1 MAQYYDA
8 SEMSR
13 KIQNQLK
20 NINWE
25 SIEEGK
31 SYMIEIP
38 VHTYFNY
45 QRLCLYIYP
54 VDDGYYISDDG
65 ETFIEFSC
73 DTKYYFDLFMEKDN
87 NNHFEIKL
95 ENDHIHKKY
104 KYDYSLVAALDEFIR
119 FFIYLD
125 DFMNKN
131 NIV

>member
-45 QRLCLYIYP
+45 QRFFAFF
-54 VDDGYYISDDG
+54 
-65 ETFIEFSC
+65 TKKQQRSC
-73 DTKYYFDLFMEKDN
+73 
-87 NNHFEIKL
+87 
-95 ENDHIHKKY
+95 
-104 KYDYSLVAALDEFIR
+104 
-119 FFIYLD
+119 
-125 DFMNKN
+125 
-131 NIV
+131 

>member
-1 MAQYYDA
+1 MTQYYDA

-45 QRLCLYIYP
+45 QILSLYIYP
-54 VDDGYYISDDG
+54 VDDGYYISDEG
-65 ETFIEFSC
+65 ETFI
-73 DTKYYFDLFMEKDN
+73 
-87 NNHFEIKL
+87 
-95 ENDHIHKKY
+95 
-104 KYDYSLVAALDEFIR
+104 
-119 FFIYLD
+119 
-125 DFMNKN
+125 
-131 NIV
+131 